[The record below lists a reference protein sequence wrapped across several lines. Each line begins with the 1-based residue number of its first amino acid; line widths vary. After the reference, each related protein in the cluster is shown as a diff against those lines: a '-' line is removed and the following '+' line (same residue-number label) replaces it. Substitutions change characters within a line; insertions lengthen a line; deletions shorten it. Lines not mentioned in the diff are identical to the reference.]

1 MNDYALIKPKKML
14 LAIDTH
20 YFLGYK
26 VSSSWIVIFIL
37 ELKKKRYYS
46 WQDFRGKGWYESS
59 HIRNKTKTSITLKKK
74 TPQEEPTD
82 IFH

>member
-37 ELKKKRYYS
+37 ELKKKGTTADRIFVVK
-46 WQDFRGKGWYESS
+46 DGTKA
-59 HIRNKTKTSITLKKK
+59 HILETKQRQASL
-74 TPQEEPTD
+74 
-82 IFH
+82 